1 MKKFIVT
8 ITETNE
14 RDVEVFAKDYDDAF
28 DKISDAYVNL
38 DIVLN
43 DNDFVEFNL
52 KVSEAPEVAGYE
64 LHHDPDTDTFY
75 FIDTETSNRVPATT
89 FYNYDDDE
97 LLYLPNNEQV
107 DELVSYN
114 SNPDM
119 PMPIM
124 ETRHCRNLEKKYG
137 IINKTGIENLTA
149 HIYSQWA
156 IAQDVS
162 KGFKLSQQGYA
173 KVYESCI
180 HSGDFCCEDMFTLFL
195 DLGLLWKECSATEVL
210 DEHNIEYSP
219 DMSYD
224 DISSLAVEALENSEY
239 SYYEFSYEVDGK
251 EVILISLASD
261 SVPVDYYAA

>member
-107 DELVSYN
+107 GELVSYN

-239 SYYEFSYEVDGK
+239 SYYECSYEVDGK